1 MALIVEDGTGKAD
14 AQSYVDVAGADAY
27 HAARGNAAWATS
39 TAEDGT
45 ATTRPAEEREA
56 ALLRATAFI
65 DATYR
70 DRFPGYRARGRAQA
84 LEWPRVGA
92 FTLVPD
98 NGRSAAFLPGQDHLF
113 RSGVDAI
120 PSTEVPREIVA
131 AVCEAALREA
141 AEPGALAPD
150 LERGGAIKRLA
161 AGSVEI
167 EYAGGAPAST
177 TFQAIGLALA
187 SLLLPANPYSGR
199 AVRG

>member
-1 MALIVEDGTGKAD
+1 MLIVENGTGLPD
-14 AQSYVDVAGADAY
+14 AESYVSVAEACAY
-27 HAARGNAAWATS
+27 HLARRNDAWLDP
-39 TAEDGT
+39 EVPD
-45 ATTRPAEEREA
+45 EFREA
-56 ALLRATAFI
+56 ALVRATAFI

-70 DRFPGYRARGRAQA
+70 DRFPGYRVQGRVQA
-84 LEWPRVGA
+84 LEWPRVSA

-98 NGRSAAFLPGQDHLF
+98 NGRSAAFLPGQDPLF

-120 PSTEVPREIVA
+120 PSTEIPREVVA
-131 AVCEAALREA
+131 AVCEAALRELT
-141 AEPGALAPD
+141 EPGSLSPD